1 MASARSPLYLTLERG
16 PGNIY
21 IITLSRKAENKL
33 NGAFCQELIRA
44 FHTIH
49 RDLGSSS
56 EGAVIT
62 RGSNEKFWC
71 MGIDLED
78 PDPWTNSDGFY
89 PLISTILDFPYPTIA
104 LLTGH
109 TFGAGCLLALAH
121 DYRITSAAK
130 RYFSLPAIDLGLSF
144 PGMGILPRL
153 KLAPQVARKMV
164 LEAHRWTP
172 EEALKD
178 GIVDLV
184 VDEIEIVGKA
194 REVAE
199 KWMVKAK
206 AGAYGVLRNEL
217 WSDAGKAFREISFVH
232 NKIVGP
238 SKAKI

>member
-1 MASARSPLYLTLERG
+1 
-16 PGNIY
+16 
-21 IITLSRKAENKL
+21 
-33 NGAFCQELIRA
+33 
-44 FHTIH
+44 
-49 RDLGSSS
+49 
-56 EGAVIT
+56 
-62 RGSNEKFWC
+62 
-71 MGIDLED
+71 
-78 PDPWTNSDGFY
+78 
-89 PLISTILDFPYPTIA
+89 
-104 LLTGH
+104 
-109 TFGAGCLLALAH
+109 LALAH

-144 PGMGILPRL
+144 PGMSILPRL